1 MAHNRHF
8 ITPVKLIKQQVEHT
22 HRVAKSLNLMQLKF
36 IPSEISKFLFSR
48 VSLRVE
54 IVTLTL
60 QTTSETRR
68 LRRQSTLIS
77 RGTHTARVFRFRICV
92 CVCLSRLLLLR
103 VYMMDIRRRRS
114 TSISYSEHLL
124 LLFQFQSS
132 LKQER
137 KRGNW
142 RHYF

>member
-8 ITPVKLIKQQVEHT
+8 ITPVTLIKQQVEHT

-77 RGTHTARVFRFRICV
+77 QGTHTARVFRFRICV
-92 CVCLSRLLLLR
+92 CVSRLLLLR